1 MHALLEAA
9 ELCAELGHEHRAR
22 RPQPVARRRALLRH
36 DYDVLG
42 AGRGGRDQV
51 ARRRLVARQL
61 VADVHVQAPV
71 WVEGVWVE
79 RVLLHQETHREEH
92 VVVRDTENWDIIRD
106 GAELCFVGDVDIRGE
121 KMQSIVRLLRT
132 LPRPLTLHFD
142 ESNAKTKS
150 AKKSAAMGKKVKIAA
165 AENSS
170 SDDDVL
176 SEDDGETI

>member
-1 MHALLEAA
+1 MVIGKAA
-9 ELCAELGHEHRAR
+9 QER
-22 RPQPVARRRALLRH
+22 
-36 DYDVLG
+36 
-42 AGRGGRDQV
+42 AGRKAEAEWRDALTKIEIIPKQKLTDLGF
-51 ARRRLVARQL
+51 RLSL
-61 VADVHVQAPV
+61 D
-71 WVEGVWVE
+71 
-79 RVLLHQETHREEH
+79 LKEH

>member
-1 MHALLEAA
+1 MVIGKAA
-9 ELCAELGHEHRAR
+9 KER
-22 RPQPVARRRALLRH
+22 
-36 DYDVLG
+36 
-42 AGRGGRDQV
+42 AGRKAEAEWRDALTKIEIIPKQKLTDLGF
-51 ARRRLVARQL
+51 RLSL
-61 VADVHVQAPV
+61 D
-71 WVEGVWVE
+71 
-79 RVLLHQETHREEH
+79 LKEH